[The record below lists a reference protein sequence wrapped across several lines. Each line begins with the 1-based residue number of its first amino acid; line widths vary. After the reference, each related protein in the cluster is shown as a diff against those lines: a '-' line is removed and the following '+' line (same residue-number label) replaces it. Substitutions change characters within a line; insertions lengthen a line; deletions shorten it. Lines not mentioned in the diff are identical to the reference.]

1 MKTFR
6 LILSSPYGNIFVGNA
21 QKLTLRGH
29 DGDLA
34 VLAGH
39 VPMITEVRSGAVYV
53 TLEDGTEKEAVTD
66 KGLLAVSTDCVTVTS
81 GKIEFEDE

>member
-53 TLEDGTEKEAVTD
+53 TL
-66 KGLLAVSTDCVTVTS
+66 
-81 GKIEFEDE
+81 

>member
-6 LILSSPYGNIFVGNA
+6 LILSSPYGNIFDGNA
-21 QKLTLRGH
+21 QKLILRGH

-53 TLEDGTEKEAVTD
+53 T
-66 KGLLAVSTDCVTVTS
+66 
-81 GKIEFEDE
+81 

>member
-6 LILSSPYGNIFVGNA
+6 LILSSPYGNIFDGNA
-21 QKLTLRGH
+21 QKLILRGH

-66 KGLLAVSTDCVTVTS
+66 KGLLAVSPDCVTVTS

>member
-6 LILSSPYGNIFVGNA
+6 LILSSPYGNIFDGNA

-29 DGDLA
+29 DRDLA

-39 VPMITEVRSGAVYV
+39 VPMITEVRSGSVYV

-66 KGLLAVSTDCVTVTS
+66 SGLLAVSPDCVTVTS
-81 GKIEFEDE
+81 GKIEFEE

>member
-21 QKLTLRGH
+21 QKLTLRRAGTEIF
-29 DGDLA
+29 A

-39 VPMITEVRSGAVYV
+39 VP
-53 TLEDGTEKEAVTD
+53 
-66 KGLLAVSTDCVTVTS
+66 
-81 GKIEFEDE
+81 

>member
-1 MKTFR
+1 
-6 LILSSPYGNIFVGNA
+6 
-21 QKLTLRGH
+21 
-29 DGDLA
+29 
-34 VLAGH
+34 
-39 VPMITEVRSGAVYV
+39 MITEVRSGAVYV